1 MKTTNK
7 PKLRPEELAALG
19 LKPED
24 LQLTAYDVNDYL
36 NTDEEV
42 AGYLNTALTM
52 GGLPLLLKALRDVA
66 RGPGMSDLARQTG
79 LTEEHLAEALATG
92 GNPRFATVLRV
103 AQALGLQLQFVAA
116 KEEPPAD

>member
-24 LQLTAYDVNDYL
+24 LQVTAYDVNDYL

-42 AGYLNTALTM
+42 AGYLSTALAM
-52 GGLPLLLKALRDVA
+52 GGLPLLLKALRDLA
-66 RGPGMSDLARQTG
+66 RRPTDLARQAG
-79 LTEEHLAEALATG
+79 LTDEHLAEALAKG

-103 AQALGLQLQFVAA
+103 AQALGLRLQFVVV